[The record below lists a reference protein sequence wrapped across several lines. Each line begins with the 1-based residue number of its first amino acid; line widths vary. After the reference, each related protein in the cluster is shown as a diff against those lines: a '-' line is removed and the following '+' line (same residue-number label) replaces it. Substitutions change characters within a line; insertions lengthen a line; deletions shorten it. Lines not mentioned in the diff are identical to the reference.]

1 MIRCTGKEWRDF
13 CAALPDCVYFED
25 CGDPDIYADDERL
38 RFEGGYAAMQSDEL
52 VAMPGVLSM
61 HELERMRDDAD
72 VINVATLFRRWK
84 TAQASTTLLVQI
96 PKADAEK
103 FAALMKA
110 NGWKVVKS

>member
-61 HELERMRDDAD
+61 HELERVRDDAD

-110 NGWKVVKS
+110 NVS

>member
-1 MIRCTGKEWRDF
+1 MIKCTGKEWREF

-25 CGDPDIYADDERL
+25 DFPDPTTVKDDAAL
-38 RFEGGYAAMQSDEL
+38 RFEAGIVGIQCGDEYT
-52 VAMPGVLSM
+52 VPGVLTVD
-61 HELERMRDDAD
+61 EIGKIANGAEIK
-72 VINVATLFRRWK
+72 VETLFRRWK
-84 TAQASTTLLVQI
+84 TAQTSNTLLVQF